1 VRFYLALL
9 TALPAIG
16 WAQIIPELQ
25 MKVKALESA
34 TRAAQ
39 SAGDNAWML
48 VCSALFLMMTG
59 S

>member
-1 VRFYLALL
+1 MALL

-16 WAQIIPELQ
+16 WAQTIPELQ

-48 VCSALFLMMTG
+48 VCSALVLMMTG